1 MAIFTFVLKLILLT
15 NNNIIMDEN
24 ITNISE
30 NLSAATDLLMDFAV
44 VYGLRLIGAVLALII
59 GLWIVGKISK
69 SLRKLMEKRDLDPSL
84 RGFLGTLLSITLKV
98 LVIISVLSMVGIQM
112 TSFIAILGAASL
124 AIGLSLQ
131 GSLQNF
137 AGGIII
143 LILKP
148 FKVGDFIDGQGH
160 MGTVEDIQIFTTQLK
175 TVDNK
180 VITIPNGGLANS
192 AITNFSKK
200 ETRRVDWTFGI
211 AYGDSYEKARE
222 ILMRLI
228 EEDSRIHKDPAPFI
242 ALSSLGD
249 SSVNIVV
256 RVWLN
261 AADYWNVFFEMN
273 EKVYKTFSEEGINIP
288 FPQMD
293 VHLHQTK

>member
-1 MAIFTFVLKLILLT
+1 
-15 NNNIIMDEN
+15 MDEN
-24 ITNISE
+24 LTNISS
-30 NLSAATDLLMDFAV
+30 NLSSATELIMDFAV
-44 VYGLRLIGAVLALII
+44 TYGLKLLGAILALIV

-69 SLRKLMEKRDLDPSL
+69 SLRKLMEKREIDPSL
-84 RGFLGTLLSITLKV
+84 RGFLGTFISIMLKI

-112 TSFIAILGAASL
+112 TSFIAMLGAASL
-124 AIGLSLQ
+124 AVGLSLQ

-148 FKVGDFIDGQGH
+148 FRVGDFIDGLGH
-160 MGTVEDIQIFTTQLK
+160 MGTVEDIQIFNTTLK

-180 VITIPNGGLANS
+180 VIVIPNGALANS

-211 AYGDSYEKARE
+211 AYGDSYDKARE
-222 ILMRLI
+222 ILLRLI
-228 EEDSRIHKDPAPFI
+228 EADSRIHKDPEPFI
-242 ALSSLGD
+242 ALTSLGD

-256 RVWLN
+256 RVWLD
-261 AADYWNVFFEMN
+261 APDYWAVFFEMN

-293 VHLHQTK
+293 VHLHQSK

>member
-1 MAIFTFVLKLILLT
+1 
-15 NNNIIMDEN
+15 MDEN
-24 ITNISE
+24 LTNITG
-30 NLSAATDLLMDFAV
+30 NLSSLTEMIMDFAV
-44 VYGLRLIGAVLALII
+44 TYGLKLVGAILALIV
-59 GLWIVGKISK
+59 GLWVVGKISK
-69 SLRKLMEKRDLDPSL
+69 SLRKLMEKRDVDPSL
-84 RGFLGTLLSITLKV
+84 RGFLSTFISIMLKI

-112 TSFIAILGAASL
+112 TSFIAMLGAASL
-124 AIGLSLQ
+124 AVGLSLQ

-148 FKVGDFIDGQGH
+148 FRVGDFIDGQGH
-160 MGTVEDIQIFTTQLK
+160 MGTVEDIQIFNTTLK

-180 VITIPNGGLANS
+180 VITIPNGALANS
-192 AITNFSKK
+192 SITNFSKK

-222 ILMRLI
+222 ILQKLI
-228 EEDSRIHKDPAPFI
+228 DEDSRIHKDPAPFI
-242 ALSSLGD
+242 ALTSLGD

-261 AADYWNVFFEMN
+261 AADYWDVFFEMN

-293 VHLHQTK
+293 VHLHQAK

>member
-1 MAIFTFVLKLILLT
+1 
-15 NNNIIMDEN
+15 MDEN
-24 ITNISE
+24 LTNISS
-30 NLSAATDLLMDFAV
+30 NLSSATELIMDFAV
-44 VYGLRLIGAVLALII
+44 TYGLKLLGAILALIV
-59 GLWIVGKISK
+59 GLWIVGKITK
-69 SLRKLMEKRDLDPSL
+69 SLRKLMEKREIDPSL
-84 RGFLGTLLSITLKV
+84 RGFLGTFISIMLKI

-112 TSFIAILGAASL
+112 TSFIAMLGAASL
-124 AIGLSLQ
+124 AVGLSLQ

-148 FKVGDFIDGQGH
+148 FRVGDFIDGQGH
-160 MGTVEDIQIFTTQLK
+160 MGTVEDIQIFNTTLK

-180 VITIPNGGLANS
+180 VIVIPNGALANS
-192 AITNFSKK
+192 SITNFSKK

-211 AYGDSYEKARE
+211 AYGDSYDKARE
-222 ILMRLI
+222 ILLRLI
-228 EEDSRIHKDPAPFI
+228 EADSRIHKDPEPFI
-242 ALSSLGD
+242 ALTSLGD

-256 RVWLN
+256 RVWLD
-261 AADYWNVFFEMN
+261 APDYWAVFFEMN

-293 VHLHQTK
+293 VHLHQSK

>member
-1 MAIFTFVLKLILLT
+1 
-15 NNNIIMDEN
+15 MDEN
-24 ITNISE
+24 LTNITGD
-30 NLSAATDLLMDFAV
+30 LSLLTEMIMDFAV
-44 VYGLRLIGAVLALII
+44 TYGLKLIGAILALIV
-59 GLWIVGKISK
+59 GLWVVGKISK
-69 SLRKLMEKRDLDPSL
+69 SLRKLMEKREVDPSL
-84 RGFLGTLLSITLKV
+84 RGFLSTFISIMLKI

-112 TSFIAILGAASL
+112 TSFIAMLGAASL
-124 AIGLSLQ
+124 SVGLSLQ

-148 FKVGDFIDGQGH
+148 FRVGDFIDGQGH
-160 MGTVEDIQIFTTQLK
+160 MGTVEDIQIFNTTLK

-192 AITNFSKK
+192 SITNFSKK

-211 AYGDSYEKARE
+211 AYGDSYQKARD
-222 ILMRLI
+222 IIQKLI
-228 EEDSRIHKDPAPFI
+228 DADSRIHKDPAPFI
-242 ALSSLGD
+242 RLSSLGD
-249 SSVNIVV
+249 NSVNIVV

-261 AADYWNVFFEMN
+261 APDYWEVFFEMN
-273 EKVYKTFSEEGINIP
+273 EKVYDSFAKEGINIP

-293 VHLHQTK
+293 VHLHQAK